1 MARFDKVIG
10 TLLNDIIR
18 AQHEANQYAEQLHNE
33 YQKKG
38 SVKQINLP
46 QAVIGSVELNLN
58 YAVEDALFEY
68 EKFELDYN
76 KLYSFLKDFAYQS
89 AKVVVSIIVSELK
102 PSVTDENCKGLGLWS
117 VLSEEKGIEYRKLL
131 TYTSRKIYSELVTL
145 NETILDEQGSV
156 QTEPLVSAICSVVD
170 SDLLIQPDIELMF
183 SDNGHENRE
192 RVMTKLSMTL
202 SPFIEQL
209 VVDENFR
216 NKRLVTTADV
226 IVDAKGLEKI
236 PSECI
241 HSMRLNISFPS
252 VPVNVNTENK

>member
-1 MARFDKVIG
+1 MAHIDKIVEAI
-10 TLLNDIIR
+10 LNGVNQ
-18 AQHEANQYAEQLHNE
+18 AQLCANRHLRNECNKKSNVYA
-33 YQKKG
+33 
-38 SVKQINLP
+38 LP
-46 QAVIGSVELNLN
+46 QAVINSIELNLN
-58 YAVEDALFEY
+58 YALADASSECELY
-68 EKFELDYN
+68 EMDYN
-76 KLYSFLKDFAYQS
+76 KFYAFLKDAAKQS
-89 AKVVVSIIVSELK
+89 AKIITSTIVSELK
-102 PSVTDENCKGLGLWS
+102 PETIGDDNKGLKIWTALYDG
-117 VLSEEKGIEYRKLL
+117 KGAEYRKLI
-131 TYTSRKIYSELVTL
+131 TYTSRKIYSELITL
-145 NETILDEQGSV
+145 SETILNEQGSV